1 MAINPDTIPF
11 LQPGQ
16 LWPPAG
22 ELGEERLRRY
32 AKNKALFRGEHFRV
46 YDDTIKLLR
55 DDVRATL
62 ELAIKAQALL
72 KSVEIEEGTV
82 AYLQVYKPGA
92 NRIRFMA
99 GEVPDEVW
107 NSGS

>member
-1 MAINPDTIPF
+1 MTDRRPKYLEIAEELQIRALGIPPDQPHPQVVCRSQERF
-11 LQPGQ
+11 VGGRPNSLQHS
-16 LWPPAG
+16 
-22 ELGEERLRRY
+22 Y
-32 AKNKALFRGEHFRV
+32 F
-46 YDDTIKLLR
+46 
-55 DDVRATL
+55 TL
-62 ELAIKAQALL
+62 ELAINAQALL